1 MPEIALAVPFDASE
15 VKDIAC
21 QEFRKRLDSLSPLS
35 GLKEYNHFELEFS
48 VKIRLSNPANMNK
61 PKETLAW
68 GKIEAGQPTTE
79 APNEDAE
86 VMGPGFASG
95 DPNEERQNRD
105 MPLTVEVSDGK
116 GGKVR
121 KKVRVQ

>member
-1 MPEIALAVPFDASE
+1 MPEVALAVPFDASE

-68 GKIEAGQPTTE
+68 GHVESGQSFGMPPEEAE
-79 APNEDAE
+79 IKASE
-86 VMGPGFASG
+86 FASG

-105 MPLTVEVSDGK
+105 MPLTVEVSDGH
-116 GGKVR
+116 GGKTR
-121 KKVRVQ
+121 KKVRVNG